1 MRAPPALTL
10 VTLVTLLG
18 GCPDRTISGVPVVQG
33 TVDVKDIPAVPRRDV
48 DILFLIDDSL
58 SMVEEQAS
66 LKANFGRFIA
76 VLESIQGG
84 LPNIHIAVVTP
95 NLGTSATDGTKASPV
110 GTCVNTG
117 EGGKMR
123 RTMGGG
129 AFLSDLDDGHGG
141 RTKNYTGTL
150 TEAFDLLA
158 GVGANGCGIE
168 QHLEA
173 VKRALDN
180 NPENAG
186 FLRPNAFL
194 AVIVV
199 ADEDDCSLAKSTLFE
214 GNTGDPSYG
223 DRVNFT
229 CTREGIECDNP
240 SNDLEIVGPR
250 TECHPKYDSTI
261 LTQTDR
267 YADFLKG
274 LKADPDDVIVAGILG
289 DTGPFEVIKKA
300 GVSVLKPSCQYTGA
314 TGAQYAYP
322 GIRTRDFLDQFP
334 GRNSHS
340 TICTDDLSG
349 AMTQTAELLK
359 RAFGEPCFRSM
370 PADVDPETA
379 GPQYDCTVV
388 DVRKIANQPPE
399 ELAVI
404 PTCDATKSRIPCW
417 HIDEDIEHCGYTT
430 ITPHEKLF
438 IERGGV
444 IPGPEIHV
452 KASCVT
458 DASTGGPVL

>member
-1 MRAPPALTL
+1 MRAPLALML
-10 VTLVTLLG
+10 VPLLA
-18 GCPDRTISGVPVVQG
+18 GCPDRTIAGVPVVQG
-33 TVDVKDIPAVPRRDV
+33 TVDVKDIPATPRRDV

-66 LKANFGRFIA
+66 LKANFGRFIT

-84 LPNIHIAVVTP
+84 LPNIHISVVTP
-95 NLGTSATDGTKASPV
+95 NLGTSAIDGTKAAPV
-110 GTCVNTG
+110 GTCVNNG

-123 RTMGGG
+123 RTMGGS
-129 AFLSDLDDGHGG
+129 AFLSDIDDGHGG

-150 TEAFDLLA
+150 TDAFNLLA
-158 GVGANGCGIE
+158 AVGANGCGIE

-214 GNTGDPSYG
+214 GNTGDPTYG
-223 DRVNFT
+223 DRVNFK
-229 CTREGIECDNP
+229 CTHEGIECDTPNT
-240 SNDLEIVGPR
+240 DLSVKGLR
-250 TECHPKYDSTI
+250 TDCHPKYDSTI

-267 YADFLKG
+267 YVEFLKK
-274 LKADPDDVIVAGILG
+274 LKPDPRDVIVAGILG
-289 DTGPFEVIKKA
+289 DTGPFEVIKK
-300 GVSVLKPSCQYTGA
+300 GDVSVLKQSCTYNGPA
-314 TGAQYAYP
+314 GPQYAYP

-334 GRNSHS
+334 DRNSHA
-340 TICTDDLSG
+340 TICNEDLSG
-349 AMTQTAELLK
+349 AVTQTAELLK
-359 RAFGEPCFRSM
+359 RAFGEPCFLTK
-370 PADVDPETA
+370 PADADPEA
-379 GPQYDCTVV
+379 DGLQYDCTVV
-388 DVRKIANQPPE
+388 DERHVANQPPE

-404 PTCDATKSRIPCW
+404 PQCDATKSRIPCW
-417 HIDEDIEHCGYTT
+417 HIDEDVEHCGYTN
-430 ITPHEKLF
+430 ITPHLKLF
-438 IERGGV
+438 VERGGV
-444 IPGPEIHV
+444 VPGPEIHI

-458 DASTGGPVL
+458 VASANGPVQ